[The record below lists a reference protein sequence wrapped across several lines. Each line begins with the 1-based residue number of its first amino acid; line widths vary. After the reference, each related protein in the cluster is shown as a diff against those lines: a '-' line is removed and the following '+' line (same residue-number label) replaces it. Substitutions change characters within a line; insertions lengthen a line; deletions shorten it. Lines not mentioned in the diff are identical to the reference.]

1 MSPLTAEAE
10 RVEQVEEEVRHLAKV
25 QGELWTDLPSDLYIP
40 PDALEV
46 ILEAFEGPLD
56 LLLWLI
62 RRNNLNVLDI
72 NMTQLTRQYIDYVEI
87 MRNRRL
93 ELAAEYLVMAAML
106 IEIKSR
112 MLLPRP
118 EKTQDEG
125 EEVDPRAELVRRLL
139 EYEQMKLAARGL
151 DGLPQL
157 GRDFLAVSVAIPELV
172 VQRLPHVHVED
183 LLEAWRGILKRAR
196 LQRHHRIGRQ
206 ELSVRE
212 HMSQI
217 LKQLQARGRCLFQDL
232 FDVRTGRSA
241 LLVSFLALL
250 ELVRERLVDI
260 VQNEPFAPIYAQV
273 APPLTEDG
281 QKEPEDQQSPR
292 SSPVEHNPDDDPDA
306 ARDASPQPNP
316 QSTPHPA

>member
-1 MSPLTAEAE
+1 MSDVVDQPEV
-10 RVEQVEEEVRHLAKV
+10 VEQAEEEVRHLAKV
-25 QGELWTDLPSDLYIP
+25 QGELWTDLPTDLYIP

-72 NMTQLTRQYIDYVEI
+72 NMTQLTKQYIDYVEI
-87 MRNRRL
+87 MRRKRL

-118 EKTQDEG
+118 EKA
-125 EEVDPRAELVRRLL
+125 EEAEEHDPRAELVRRLL

-151 DGLPQL
+151 DGIPQL
-157 GRDFLAVSVAIPELV
+157 GRDFLAVSVHIPDLAV
-172 VQRLPHVHVED
+172 RRLPLVNAED
-183 LLEAWRGILKRAR
+183 LLEAWRAILKRAN
-196 LQRHHRIGRQ
+196 LHRHHRIGRQ

-212 HMSQI
+212 HMSRV
-217 LKQLQARGRCLFQDL
+217 LKHLQEHGRTL
-232 FDVRTGRSA
+232 FDTLFEPETGRSA
-241 LLVSFLALL
+241 LVVTFLALL

-273 APPLTEDG
+273 AKAE
-281 QKEPEDQQSPR
+281 
-292 SSPVEHNPDDDPDA
+292 PDA
-306 ARDASPQPNP
+306 DGTNEYDADAL
-316 QSTPHPA
+316 PA

>member
-1 MSPLTAEAE
+1 MTEVLETADAA
-10 RVEQVEEEVRHLAKV
+10 EEEIRHLAKV
-25 QGELWTDLPSDLYIP
+25 QGELWTDLPTDLYIP

-72 NMTQLTRQYIDYVEI
+72 NMTALTVQYMAYVDV
-87 MRNRRL
+87 MRGLEQGQRL

-118 EKTQDEG
+118 EKVEEG
-125 EEVDPRAELVRRLL
+125 SELDPRAELVRRLL
-139 EYEQMKLAARGL
+139 EYEQMKIAARNL
-151 DGLPQL
+151 DGVPQL
-157 GRDFLAVSVAIPELV
+157 GRDFQTVDVYVSQLAIK
-172 VQRLPHVHVED
+172 RLPLVGSED
-183 LLEAWRGILKRAR
+183 LVDAWRAILKRASMHK
-196 LQRHHRIGRQ
+196 HHRIGRQ

-212 HMSQI
+212 HMTRI
-217 LKQLQARGRCLFQDL
+217 LKYLQTEGRVLFTDL
-232 FDVRTGRSA
+232 FDPADGRSA
-241 LLVSFLALL
+241 LVVTFLALL

-273 APPLTEDG
+273 AMADT
-281 QKEPEDQQSPR
+281 QS
-292 SSPVEHNPDDDPDA
+292 S
-306 ARDASPQPNP
+306 
-316 QSTPHPA
+316 

>member
-1 MSPLTAEAE
+1 MTEISTEPE
-10 RVEQVEEEVRHLAKV
+10 RVEQAEEEVRHLAKV
-25 QGELWTDLPSDLYIP
+25 QGELWTDLPTDLYIP

-87 MRNRRL
+87 MRRKRL

-118 EKTQDEG
+118 EKADDEG
-125 EEVDPRAELVRRLL
+125 EEHDPRAELVRRLL

-151 DGLPQL
+151 DAVPQV
-157 GRDFLAVSVAIPELV
+157 GRDFMTVSVHIPELATR
-172 VQRLPHVHVED
+172 RLPLVNGED
-183 LLEAWRGILKRAR
+183 LLDAWKAILKRAK
-196 LQRHHRIGRQ
+196 LHTHHRIGRQ

-212 HMSQI
+212 HMSRV
-217 LKQLQARGRCLFQDL
+217 LKHLQDHGRTL
-232 FDVRTGRSA
+232 FDALFDPESGRSA
-241 LLVSFLALL
+241 LVVTFLALL

-260 VQNEPFAPIYAQV
+260 VQNEPFTPIYAQV
-273 APPLTEDG
+273 A
-281 QKEPEDQQSPR
+281 QAFI
-292 SSPVEHNPDDDPDA
+292 DPDGVDE
-306 ARDASPQPNP
+306 DASARSND
-316 QSTPHPA
+316 TPKDASNDRSNDVEPFPA

>member
-1 MSPLTAEAE
+1 MTEAAIEPE
-10 RVEQVEEEVRHLAKV
+10 RVEQAEEEVRHLAKV
-25 QGELWTDLPSDLYIP
+25 QGELWTDLPTDLYIP

-72 NMTQLTRQYIDYVEI
+72 NMTQLTRQYIDYVEV
-87 MRNRRL
+87 MHRKRL

-118 EKTQDEG
+118 EKATEEG
-125 EEVDPRAELVRRLL
+125 EEHDPRAELVRRLL

-151 DGLPQL
+151 DGMPQL
-157 GRDFLAVSVAIPELV
+157 GRDFLAVSVHIPELAV
-172 VQRLPHVHVED
+172 RRLPMVNTAD
-183 LLEAWRGILKRAR
+183 LLDAWQAILKRSN
-196 LQRHHRIGRQ
+196 LSRHHRIGRQ

-212 HMSQI
+212 HMSRV
-217 LKQLQARGRCLFQDL
+217 LKHLREHGRTL
-232 FDVRTGRSA
+232 FDALFVEDSGRSA
-241 LLVSFLALL
+241 LVVTFLALL

-273 APPLTEDG
+273 AQAEPIADGNSDTE
-281 QKEPEDQQSPR
+281 
-292 SSPVEHNPDDDPDA
+292 PDVL
-306 ARDASPQPNP
+306 
-316 QSTPHPA
+316 PA

>member
-1 MSPLTAEAE
+1 MTEAIAEPE
-10 RVEQVEEEVRHLAKV
+10 RVEQAEEEVRHLAKV
-25 QGELWTDLPSDLYIP
+25 QGELWTDLPTDLYIP

-87 MRNRRL
+87 MRRKRL

-118 EKTQDEG
+118 EKADEEG
-125 EEVDPRAELVRRLL
+125 EEHDPRAELVRRLL
-139 EYEQMKLAARGL
+139 EYEQIKLAARGL
-151 DGLPQL
+151 DGIPQL
-157 GRDFLAVSVAIPELV
+157 GRDFLAVSVHIPDLAIR
-172 VQRLPHVHVED
+172 RLPQVQAED
-183 LLEAWRGILKRAR
+183 LLEAWRSILKRAK
-196 LQRHHRIGRQ
+196 LDQHHRIGRQ

-212 HMSQI
+212 HMSRV
-217 LKQLQARGRCLFQDL
+217 LKHLQEHGRTLFEVL
-232 FDVRTGRSA
+232 FDPSAGRSA
-241 LLVSFLALL
+241 LVVTFLALL

-260 VQNEPFAPIYAQV
+260 VQNQPFAPIYAQV
-273 APPLTEDG
+273 AQAGLTDES
-281 QKEPEDQQSPR
+281 QES
-292 SSPVEHNPDDDPDA
+292 DDDGNSAHDA
-306 ARDASPQPNP
+306 DPL
-316 QSTPHPA
+316 PA